1 MTYLGEDGERSML
14 KSCYWK
20 GMQVRD
26 PKRNLLNELISVFYI
41 TEFSK
46 SLLREKEARF

>member
-26 PKRNLLNELISVFYI
+26 PKNLLNEFISVCYI

-46 SLLREKEARF
+46 SLFCEKEPRF